1 MTETVGSAVAK
12 RDTGPGAMIRQY
24 REDFTQVLPSHIN
37 GDTWIRLAQGVL
49 RRDKNLARIAGAN
62 PASLMQALMECARLG
77 HEPGTDSF
85 YLIPMGGEIEGW
97 EGYKGVIERMY
108 RAGAV
113 VSVKAELVKEN
124 DVFHFTPDM
133 DRPDHRVEWFSDR
146 GKILGAYSYA
156 EMQNGTTSKVV
167 IINQQ
172 YIQQV
177 KAMSKGSNSASSPW
191 VKWYDQM
198 VLKTALHR
206 LEPFVPTSSEYREE
220 LRRDAAAGTPPP
232 EYAARATAT
241 TTAATQQSRPVDVS
255 HLSELRDDDPDLVDA
270 EIVEEG
276 VK

>member
-1 MTETVGSAVAK
+1 MTETISSAVAK
-12 RDTGPGAMIRQY
+12 RDTGPGAMIKQY
-24 REDFTQVLPSHIN
+24 STDFTQVLPSHIN

-49 RRDKNLARIAGAN
+49 RRDKNLARIAAAN
-62 PASLMQALMECARLG
+62 PGSLMQALMECARLG

-124 DVFHFTPDM
+124 DVFNFTPADM
-133 DRPDHRVEWFSDR
+133 DRPDHRVEWFSER

-172 YIQQV
+172 YIAQV
-177 KAMSKGSNSASSPW
+177 KAMSKGSSSASSPW
-191 VKWYDQM
+191 TKWPDQM
-198 VLKTALHR
+198 VLKTVLHR

-220 LRRDAAAGTPPP
+220 LRRDAAAGK
-232 EYAARATAT
+232 
-241 TTAATQQSRPVDVS
+241 SRPPGSLPVSRPTQPHPIADVS

-270 EIVEEG
+270 EIVDEG
-276 VK
+276 GR